1 MANLINAPLDETGNL
16 LSDKSLLRNN
26 PTITF
31 SSSSISS
38 NYDISDVLQINKNA
52 LSFRTTLV
60 QNVIT
65 NLSANFDFGD
75 ALEFTAKRNGVH
87 SFSFYLLQGDIN
99 ANLPYNVDVQL
110 KVYINGT
117 LVETDVINVDLANGN
132 PFQRLAQSFY
142 ANEGDLI
149 NFKFRVEKDSV
160 GNPNPNVELYFTGF
174 QANYG
179 NVTDYNLPFNKT
191 TGYKSKVDTSNT
203 QLLTANTDNL
213 ISFTGVE
220 YSNGSLNIMDSNG
233 KITPINLGDVLVTD
247 FVFTF
252 PSPSG
257 TTDFLSVKLKVNG
270 FIYCAQSFQIL
281 EPTGETN
288 YVAVSF
294 TLPVEADFLQYGAEF
309 FINPNVAI
317 TISNRYLQV
326 TRVHKAV

>member
-1 MANLINAPLDETGNL
+1 MAFDDRGLNGIAPFYSE
-16 LSDKSLLRNN
+16 
-26 PTITF
+26 PT
-31 SSSSISS
+31 
-38 NYDISDVLQINKNA
+38 NQ
-52 LSFRTTLV
+52 
-60 QNVIT
+60 
-65 NLSANFDFGD
+65 
-75 ALEFTAKRNGVH
+75 
-87 SFSFYLLQGDIN
+87 
-99 ANLPYNVDVQL
+99 
-110 KVYINGT
+110 
-117 LVETDVINVDLANGN
+117 
-132 PFQRLAQSFY
+132 
-142 ANEGDLI
+142 
-149 NFKFRVEKDSV
+149 
-160 GNPNPNVELYFTGF
+160 
-174 QANYG
+174 
-179 NVTDYNLPFNKT
+179 T

-203 QLLTANTDNL
+203 QNLTANTDNL

-220 YSNGSLNIMDSNG
+220 SSNGGLNIMNSNG
-233 KITPINLGDVLVTD
+233 KITPIKLGDVLVTD

-270 FIYCAQSFQIL
+270 VIYRAQSFQIL